1 MKERQNG
8 NSREVRE
15 KVTHVGG
22 GPGEGY
28 SYRQE
33 SQFMSSSS
41 SSGPMMGSKKA
52 IQAGAGA
59 NMEQHIID
67 EKKSE
72 YDGGMRGRSDSLVSD
87 LTSIAKIRS
96 VSKSSTSH
104 TSSQR

>member
-1 MKERQNG
+1 M
-8 NSREVRE
+8 
-15 KVTHVGG
+15 THTAG
-22 GPGEGY
+22 GPGQSY
-28 SYRQE
+28 SYREE
-33 SQFMSSSS
+33 SQFVSSSS
-41 SSGPMMGSKKA
+41 TSGGPMMGSKKA
-52 IQAGAGA
+52 IGAGA

-104 TSSQR
+104 TSSSQR

>member
-1 MKERQNG
+1 M
-8 NSREVRE
+8 
-15 KVTHVGG
+15 THVAG

-33 SQFMSSSS
+33 SQFMSSTS

-52 IQAGAGA
+52 IQGAGA

-104 TSSQR
+104 TSSQRCIEIVSFLLL